1 MLTRVVGA
9 HWLSLMLTI
18 KSPISSA
25 MLGEGAI
32 AVGRIQRKGCWAAEM
47 VKPGVEM
54 MTRAGSQLDLGAL
67 PIARGSTPPPPE
79 QCKVLASVSQAF
91 PPPSRQC

>member
-32 AVGRIQRKGCWAAEM
+32 AVGRIRRKGFWAAET
-47 VKPGVEM
+47 VKPG
-54 MTRAGSQLDLGAL
+54 
-67 PIARGSTPPPPE
+67 
-79 QCKVLASVSQAF
+79 
-91 PPPSRQC
+91 